1 MILIS
6 NVKVMVIE
14 KKIYPSVK
22 EYLNKIKPY
31 LSDTI
36 IDLKKSRTWKVQ
48 LTIAVKFVLMNMV

>member
-14 KKIYPSVK
+14 KKNISVK
-22 EYLNKIKPY
+22 EYLSKIKLY

-36 IDLKKSRTWKVQ
+36 IDLKKSGTWKVQ
-48 LTIAVKFVLMNMV
+48 LTIAIKFILINMV

>member
-14 KKIYPSVK
+14 KKNLSVK
-22 EYLNKIKPY
+22 EYLSKIKLY

-36 IDLKKSRTWKVQ
+36 IDLKKSGTWKVQ
-48 LTIAVKFVLMNMV
+48 LTIAIKFILINMV